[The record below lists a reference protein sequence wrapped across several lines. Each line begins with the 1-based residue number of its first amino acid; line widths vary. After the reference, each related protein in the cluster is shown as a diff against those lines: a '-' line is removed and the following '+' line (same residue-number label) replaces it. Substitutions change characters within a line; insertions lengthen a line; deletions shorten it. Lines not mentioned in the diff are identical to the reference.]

1 MENTKTKT
9 METTKRFDNSPIELE
24 KRKYE
29 MYLRYERD
37 KYKMLYNQTY
47 DETFK
52 SVHSGK
58 NKYRL
63 KNTIK
68 EQFKNIS
75 KMLDGLKSEGITIDE
90 VLEVVTEGFE
100 KRYNKYYK

>member
-24 KRKYE
+24 KRKYK
-29 MYLRYERD
+29 MYLRLERD

-75 KMLDGLKSEGITIDE
+75 KKLDVLKSEGMTIDE
-90 VLEVVTEGFE
+90 VLEVVTEGCE
-100 KRYNKYYK
+100 KRYSKSYK